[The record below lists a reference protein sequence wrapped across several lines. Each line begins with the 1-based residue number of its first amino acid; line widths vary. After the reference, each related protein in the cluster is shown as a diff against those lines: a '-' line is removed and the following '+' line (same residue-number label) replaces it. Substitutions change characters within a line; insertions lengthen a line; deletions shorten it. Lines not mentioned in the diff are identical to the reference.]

1 MSKKVEVIKL
11 SDSSDALSGG
21 GIEKGIE
28 GSSKASIPPFGSAK
42 RPRPE
47 VCARVA
53 EMFRTRTVPP
63 NVINWYGYVD
73 LAEYHADSLY
83 WDTWLPEEGPF
94 DEFPA
99 ETDEEDED
107 SDMSLQFQRPK
118 GPDVNY
124 VPKNIAKSPTFI
136 SNAVIGLANKTTW
149 AMIEQKMGKR
159 GAGNKGKGKEKV

>member
-1 MSKKVEVIKL
+1 MSKKVEVIEL

-73 LAEYHADSLY
+73 LAEYHADSL
-83 WDTWLPEEGPF
+83 
-94 DEFPA
+94 
-99 ETDEEDED
+99 
-107 SDMSLQFQRPK
+107 
-118 GPDVNY
+118 
-124 VPKNIAKSPTFI
+124 
-136 SNAVIGLANKTTW
+136 
-149 AMIEQKMGKR
+149 
-159 GAGNKGKGKEKV
+159 